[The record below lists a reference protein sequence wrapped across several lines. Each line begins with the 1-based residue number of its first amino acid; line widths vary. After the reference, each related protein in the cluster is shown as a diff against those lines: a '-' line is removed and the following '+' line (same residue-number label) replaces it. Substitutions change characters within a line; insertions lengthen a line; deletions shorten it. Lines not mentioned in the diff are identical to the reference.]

1 MLLYPLPGVA
11 HQGDLVA
18 IATRTR
24 DGGYVNLSYPDYR
37 DYRDS
42 TRTLDG
48 LVVTETTALSLG
60 AMSEAERAERLYG
73 ALVSGNYFAVIGVAP
88 ALGRTFS
95 PDDDRVPNGSPVVVI
110 SDGLWHRRYAG
121 DPAIVGRTVAINGHP
136 LTVVG
141 VMPPT
146 FQGTR

>member
-1 MLLYPLPGVA
+1 MKAVLLYPLPGVA

-37 DYRDS
+37 DYRDG

-73 ALVSGNYFAVIGVAP
+73 ALVSGNYFAVLGVAP

-110 SDGLWHRRYAG
+110 SDGLWLVAT
-121 DPAIVGRTVAINGHP
+121 PAIRQSWGRRWRSTVTP
-136 LTVVG
+136 
-141 VMPPT
+141 
-146 FQGTR
+146 

>member
-1 MLLYPLPGVA
+1 MKAVLLYPLPGVA

-60 AMSEAERAERLYG
+60 AMSEAERQ
-73 ALVSGNYFAVIGVAP
+73 SGFTAPWYRATTSPSSVLRRRSDAPSVPTTIACPMAVP
-88 ALGRTFS
+88 S
-95 PDDDRVPNGSPVVVI
+95 
-110 SDGLWHRRYAG
+110 W
-121 DPAIVGRTVAINGHP
+121 
-136 LTVVG
+136 
-141 VMPPT
+141 
-146 FQGTR
+146 